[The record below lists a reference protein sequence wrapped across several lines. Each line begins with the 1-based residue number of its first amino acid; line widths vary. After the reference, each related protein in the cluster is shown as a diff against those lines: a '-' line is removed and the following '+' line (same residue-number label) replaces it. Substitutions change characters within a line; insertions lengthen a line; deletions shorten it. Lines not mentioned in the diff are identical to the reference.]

1 MTPVRSGCLRPW
13 RGIVIVMLV
22 LYPISVQADKELET
36 LQQAQGIADL
46 HLCRETGLGVELLCN
61 RHWKQEIDKD
71 KAVLMV
77 ISQEPAVL
85 LTVARAKELV
95 TGIEE
100 LTQDDL
106 KRRGQYAQGFK
117 IQRLEVGGMP
127 AINVQGY
134 SEGFPEM
141 HVSDYYVLQDYQ
153 LYSFLFSVDPGE
165 EWPDFSVLCTKI
177 IESVRFTKDGS

>member
-1 MTPVRSGCLRPW
+1 MISVRNSHLRLW
-13 RGIVIVMLV
+13 RGIVILMLV
-22 LYPISVQADKELET
+22 LYPLSVQADKELEV

-46 HLCRETGLGVELLCN
+46 HLCREAGLGIELLCN
-61 RHWKQEIDKD
+61 RNWKQEIDKD

-85 LTVARAKELV
+85 LTVARAKEPV

-100 LTQDDL
+100 LTQDEL
-106 KRRGQYAQGFK
+106 RRRGQYAKGFK
-117 IQRLEVGGMP
+117 MERLEVGGLT

-141 HVSDYYVLQDYQ
+141 RLSDFYVVHDYQ

-165 EWPDFSVLCTKI
+165 EWPNYSVLCTKI
-177 IESVRFTKDGS
+177 IESVRFADDGS